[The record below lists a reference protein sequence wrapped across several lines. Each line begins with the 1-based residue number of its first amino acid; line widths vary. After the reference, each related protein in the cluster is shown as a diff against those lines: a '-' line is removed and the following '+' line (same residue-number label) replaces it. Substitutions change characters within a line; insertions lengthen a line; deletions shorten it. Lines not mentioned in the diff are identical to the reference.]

1 MSRFITYFILLV
13 LLSSQV
19 TFSQSRPVPKKSVTP
34 PKKHPKRTDLA
45 IGLGVTRSVVYLARN
60 VKPDNDATGLNASL
74 VYGGSRLFR
83 VSLEYTRYAE
93 MNMAPTWYDVKAN
106 TMELNGHVLAHFKNK
121 NAYFY
126 PLFGISYNRFS
137 GFYTGNNDFL
147 NLSEYYKKNTQ
158 VSTNWFGLNVGTGY
172 ELFFKPGSFFLDYKM
187 RIGVTRGYN
196 QINIQDV
203 CISAG
208 FRFNFR
214 APSIYRIFSPG
225 GLRSRYLL
233 DKSDVK

>member
-1 MSRFITYFILLV
+1 MSRLIAYFIFLV
-13 LLSSQV
+13 LLVSHV
-19 TFSQSRPVPKKSVTP
+19 GFAQSKPVPKKNVTST
-34 PKKHPKRTDLA
+34 KKHPKRTDLG

-60 VKPDNDATGLNASL
+60 VKPNNDATGLNASL
-74 VYGGSRLFR
+74 VYGGSRIFR

-106 TMELNGHVLAHFKNK
+106 TIELNGHVLARFKNK

-147 NLSEYYKKNTQ
+147 RLDEFYQKNTQ
-158 VSTNWFGLNVGTGY
+158 VSTNWLGLNVGTGY
-172 ELFFKPGSFFLDYKM
+172 ELYFKPGSFFLDYKM
-187 RIGVTRGYN
+187 RIGVTKGYN

-208 FRFNFR
+208 LRFNLR
-214 APSIYRIFSPG
+214 APSVYSLFTPG

-233 DKSDVK
+233 DKSDEK